1 MHPGPKYACRS
12 KFDLGNFTWNM
23 NYLKCKAS
31 CSLLLYTNYCICLIL
46 LFVLFCFCL
55 CESCGS
61 AAKCV
66 LLKEGGCFRGPRW
79 KTLSLHP
86 ITHLHTPSRITQPL
100 KALRGPGVNI
110 WMAGTKLEFI
120 VMVSGRKMQNGHCHS
135 PVTLTMKG
143 APPALFPL
151 CPYWIMALVLFVC
164 SGNSNWKHVTEKA
177 VRRERICLTEYDSIR
192 EAKIKERSSDTYY
205 RERLGCMSMGFSHK
219 PYGL

>member
-1 MHPGPKYACRS
+1 MWELWISCQVC
-12 KFDLGNFTWNM
+12 DLFF
-23 NYLKCKAS
+23 
-31 CSLLLYTNYCICLIL
+31 L
-46 LFVLFCFCL
+46 LFFFQK
-55 CESCGS
+55 
-61 AAKCV
+61 A
-66 LLKEGGCFRGPRW
+66 GCFRGPRL
-79 KTLSLHP
+79 KTLSLSP
-86 ITHLHTPSRITQPL
+86 ITHLNTPSRITQPL

-192 EAKIKERSSDTYY
+192 EAKV
-205 RERLGCMSMGFSHK
+205 REKQWLILQREAELRE
-219 PYGL
+219 YGVES